1 MPSTTQRLGQ
11 RVPFRSNQYSVT
23 EQHHVIKP
31 GKQGIPGIYFKFDIE
46 SIGVSVKEEVCASLQ
61 PHAYTHTH
69 THTCSCCFL
78 LFLAVFCVLCSVCLC
93 VCVSV
98 CVLCVCCSIR
108 CLPTP
113 PPFPEPQH
121 PRFIPLL
128 IRLCGIV
135 GGITAASGACAAP
148 QLWAEATER
157 QRHACR
163 GTHTDV
169 QVHMHVGNHTHTQ
182 SHRHAHGQT
191 CTQTDTHAS
200 ATKRPHLPLICC
212 TGMLHSFAGWLKRAV
227 FSGSAAAAPSTS

>member
-1 MPSTTQRLGQ
+1 MC
-11 RVPFRSNQYSVT
+11 FVT
-23 EQHHVIKP
+23 ATRIH
-31 GKQGIPGIYFKFDIE
+31 
-46 SIGVSVKEEVCASLQ
+46 
-61 PHAYTHTH
+61 THTH
-69 THTCSCCFL
+69 THLQL
-78 LFLAVFCVLCSVCLC
+78 LFLVVSCCVLCSVFCVSLC
-93 VCVSV
+93 VCVCVCAV
-98 CVLCVCCSIR
+98 CVLLNPLSSN
-108 CLPTP
+108 P